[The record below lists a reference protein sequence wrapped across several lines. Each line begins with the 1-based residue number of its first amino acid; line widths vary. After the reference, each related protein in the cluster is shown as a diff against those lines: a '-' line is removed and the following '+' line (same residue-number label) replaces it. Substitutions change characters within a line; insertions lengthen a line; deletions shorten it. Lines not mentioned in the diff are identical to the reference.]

1 MSSPSSS
8 ATRTPGSRTPSQS
21 LAQLEQAGFPDDVSF
36 HAGHVLDAWIVAYSL
51 WLAGHPLTSGERA
64 AVAERLERD
73 KPFDDSP
80 LFLKHH
86 DQHASPG
93 PHQDVS
99 AFEVGLDLILEGLK
113 GSAPTK
119 RRSAASA

>member
-1 MSSPSSS
+1 M
-8 ATRTPGSRTPSQS
+8 ALYRHVTNKE
-21 LAQLEQAGFPDDVSF
+21 AILEGLVDLVLSEVEEPPPEAEWAG
-36 HAGHVLDAWIVAYSL
+36 AILDAWIVGYSL

-99 AFEVGLDLILEGLK
+99 AFDVGLDLILEGLK